1 MKRIMVLMLAFAL
14 ILSMIACSNTKQDH
28 THNNDINTE
37 TQETIGSEDTTS
49 TTQSVEKDEQNIT
62 ASVIIRRVNAD
73 LAKDNLDPI
82 SNIEIKKGAE
92 EGQEVTS
99 FVCVNGLVTVNV
111 TEIGGIVNYVMALC
125 LPAQVMQKIPSK
137 SLTEAAIGAYAYCM
151 IPLFSCEPQIDSSWH
166 QEQFANA
173 PDEGDSSVVIRS
185 YTSGEWLYTAMIAET
200 YVTCIANRYCNQC
213 KNNAPKVS
221 FTLGAKVCDAC
232 NNQSNNDASFDSDNT
247 SQPSATQPPVTQPPT
262 TQPSVTQP
270 PATQAPTVCSHNYA
284 TATCTTPKT
293 CTLCGQTSG
302 SALGHTYSAATCTT
316 PQTCNTCG
324 ATTGSA
330 AGHTWKNA
338 TCTEPATCTT
348 CQETWGSANGHSW
361 REATC
366 SAPKTCQTC
375 KTTEGS
381 ALPHNLYYT
390 KCSTCDHTDF
400 SQYTLSSN
408 TFCLDSWFDLGDGS
422 GSHYL
427 EDGEASINIDS
438 NGVCKVTFDKYS
450 YTFTLVQSEVDVY
463 GLHFKCYMNGAQVKN
478 TEITFFFSQNRCDF
492 FNYGDTLGFSQVA
505 LNFDM

>member
-173 PDEGDSSVVIRS
+173 PD
-185 YTSGEWLYTAMIAET
+185 SG
-200 YVTCIANRYCNQC
+200 
-213 KNNAPKVS
+213 
-221 FTLGAKVCDAC
+221 
-232 NNQSNNDASFDSDNT
+232 
-247 SQPSATQPPVTQPPT
+247 
-262 TQPSVTQP
+262 
-270 PATQAPTVCSHNYA
+270 
-284 TATCTTPKT
+284 
-293 CTLCGQTSG
+293 
-302 SALGHTYSAATCTT
+302 
-316 PQTCNTCG
+316 
-324 ATTGSA
+324 
-330 AGHTWKNA
+330 
-338 TCTEPATCTT
+338 
-348 CQETWGSANGHSW
+348 
-361 REATC
+361 
-366 SAPKTCQTC
+366 
-375 KTTEGS
+375 
-381 ALPHNLYYT
+381 
-390 KCSTCDHTDF
+390 
-400 SQYTLSSN
+400 
-408 TFCLDSWFDLGDGS
+408 
-422 GSHYL
+422 
-427 EDGEASINIDS
+427 
-438 NGVCKVTFDKYS
+438 
-450 YTFTLVQSEVDVY
+450 
-463 GLHFKCYMNGAQVKN
+463 
-478 TEITFFFSQNRCDF
+478 
-492 FNYGDTLGFSQVA
+492 
-505 LNFDM
+505 